1 MNKQAEMNNI
11 LERINSRIIGSE
23 EQITDLEDRLVEIT
37 TTVQNIEKR
46 MWRDEDSLGDLWDNI
61 KGTNIHTIGMPE
73 GEEREKGP
81 GKISEEITAEYIH
94 NMGKDI
100 VNQAQ
105 KVQRD
110 PGRRNQGGT
119 AQDS

>member
-1 MNKQAEMNNI
+1 MFTKDLEELMNKQAEMNNI
-11 LERINSRIIGSE
+11 LERINSRIIVSE

-81 GKISEEITAEYIH
+81 GKIFDEIIAENCPKI
-94 NMGKDI
+94 
-100 VNQAQ
+100 
-105 KVQRD
+105 
-110 PGRRNQGGT
+110 GR
-119 AQDS
+119 

>member
-46 MWRDEDSLGDLWDNI
+46 M
-61 KGTNIHTIGMPE
+61 
-73 GEEREKGP
+73 
-81 GKISEEITAEYIH
+81 
-94 NMGKDI
+94 
-100 VNQAQ
+100 
-105 KVQRD
+105 
-110 PGRRNQGGT
+110 
-119 AQDS
+119 